1 MSVSTMISVGW
12 PKPTGLKVIKEKDG
26 LKGNKATF
34 SWNKISDASMVAL
47 DPSGGGYFNIF
58 WRVMINEQQTYLVYN
73 NPVFSISIPLG
84 CCKLC
89 VKVQTVFD
97 LSNVAYTYGDIVAS
111 EFCDEVCVNCD
122 PDPYCENPRFK
133 NQTVTQ
139 NKGSANMRYAR
150 AVSVGGANAF
160 R

>member
-1 MSVSTMISVGW
+1 
-12 PKPTGLKVIKEKDG
+12 
-26 LKGNKATF
+26 
-34 SWNKISDASMVAL
+34 
-47 DPSGGGYFNIF
+47 
-58 WRVMINEQQTYLVYN
+58 MINEQQTYLVYN

-133 NQTVTQ
+133 KSNCNT
-139 NKGSANMRYAR
+139 K
-150 AVSVGGANAF
+150 
-160 R
+160 